1 LSDAPALSRVG
12 ALLKKEDVMELAFII
27 GVFGAWAVIAL
38 LKGADWLGG
47 SGRDC
52 HESDRDFLNR
62 VARENSERA
71 RKQLEEIRKAKRW

>member
-1 LSDAPALSRVG
+1 
-12 ALLKKEDVMELAFII
+12 MELAFII
-27 GVFGAWAVIAL
+27 GVIGVWAVIAL
-38 LKGADWLGG
+38 AKGADWIGG
-47 SGRDC
+47 NGWDC

>member
-1 LSDAPALSRVG
+1 
-12 ALLKKEDVMELAFII
+12 MELAFII